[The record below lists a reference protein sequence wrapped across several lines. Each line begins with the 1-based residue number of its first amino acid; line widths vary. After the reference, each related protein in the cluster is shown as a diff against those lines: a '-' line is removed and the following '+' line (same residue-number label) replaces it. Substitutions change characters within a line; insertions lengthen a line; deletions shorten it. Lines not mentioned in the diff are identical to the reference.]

1 MRLSVVGRQDAGHA
15 AAGETACMVGRRDG
29 RAHMQGG
36 EAFLFASALLKLV
49 RLCYSS
55 ALARERDGVPR

>member
-1 MRLSVVGRQDAGHA
+1 MGGLICREARLPCSH
-15 AAGETACMVGRRDG
+15 
-29 RAHMQGG
+29 
-36 EAFLFASALLKLV
+36 LALLKLV